1 MSMNVVRRLGL
12 LAATTGALACLT
24 AVPATAAY
32 ADPVVTAAVP
42 SAPMRCRPA
51 HDGRD
56 WRWDDTRRGGHW
68 DHRVWNRRAHRFEW
82 QHQFRDNRFCAPF
95 RGPGRPGDGPFGNGG
110 NGNGRDGNNQ
120 GGQNGRSGPN

>member
-1 MSMNVVRRLGL
+1 MNVLRRLGL

-32 ADPVVTAAVP
+32 AEPVVAAAP
-42 SAPMRCRPA
+42 AAPMLWCKPA
-51 HDGRD
+51 HVGRD

-82 QHQFRDNRFCAPF
+82 QHQFRDDRFCSPMRAPGG
-95 RGPGRPGDGPFGNGG
+95 RGGPGGFDGPGGQGGFGGPGQQGGRPGGP
-110 NGNGRDGNNQ
+110 R
-120 GGQNGRSGPN
+120 

>member
-1 MSMNVVRRLGL
+1 MNVLRRLGL

-32 ADPVVTAAVP
+32 AEPAVAAVP
-42 SAPMRCRPA
+42 AGPMLWCRPA
-51 HDGRD
+51 HVGRD

-68 DHRVWNRRAHRFEW
+68 DHRVWNRRTHRFEW

-95 RGPGRPGDGPFGNGG
+95 RRPGGQGGFDGPGGRGGPGGFDGPGGQGGRPGGP
-110 NGNGRDGNNQ
+110 R
-120 GGQNGRSGPN
+120 

>member
-1 MSMNVVRRLGL
+1 MNVLRRLGL

-68 DHRVWNRRAHRFEW
+68 DHRVWNRRTHRVEW

-95 RGPGRPGDGPFGNGG
+95 RGPVGGPN
-110 NGNGRDGNNQ
+110 NGRDGDGR
-120 GGQNGRSGPN
+120 GGPNGPQNGRPGPR